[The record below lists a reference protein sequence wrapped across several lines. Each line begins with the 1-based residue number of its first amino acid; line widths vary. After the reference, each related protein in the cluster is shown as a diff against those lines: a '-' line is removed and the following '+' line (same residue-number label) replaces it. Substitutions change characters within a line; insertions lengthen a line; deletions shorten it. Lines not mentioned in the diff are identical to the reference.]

1 MEKKFEVSEQD
12 FIESKVR
19 HYLRSVMQS
28 AKLSSINKEFLKRK
42 GSNDIELFLFSIEKV
57 LKKYGK

>member
-42 GSNDIELFLFSIEKV
+42 ESNGIELF
-57 LKKYGK
+57 